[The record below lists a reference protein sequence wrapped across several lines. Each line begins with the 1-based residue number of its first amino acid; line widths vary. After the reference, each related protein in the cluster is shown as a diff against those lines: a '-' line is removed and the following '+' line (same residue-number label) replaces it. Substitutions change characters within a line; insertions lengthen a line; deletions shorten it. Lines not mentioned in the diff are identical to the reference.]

1 MTGARGQEAG
11 GRGQGATA
19 RNVVVVLVLAAAF
32 AAASWMVEWWIVPL
46 LAAALSLG
54 MGRVATPTRIAVGA
68 GLGWAGLLA
77 LGAVRGPVA
86 KLAAMLGALLHTPAL
101 VLVLLTVLFPA
112 VLAWSAAA
120 VVARGEEKVTTAELT
135 APAAE

>member
-1 MTGARGQEAG
+1 VTTARGQEAG
-11 GRGQGATA
+11 GRIQGTGA
-19 RNVVVVLVLAAAF
+19 RAVLVILVLAVAF

-46 LAAALSLG
+46 LAAVLSVG
-54 MGRVATPTRIAVGA
+54 MGGVATPGRIAVGA

-77 LGAVRGPVA
+77 LGAMRAPVA
-86 KLAAMLGALLHTPAL
+86 KLAAMLGALLHTPPV

-120 VVARGEEKVTTAELT
+120 VVARGDLRETTGEL
-135 APAAE
+135 PATE